1 MREKLMRSCIYIILI
16 VFLMPLYAFA
26 DGGIDYKIL
35 KIADRVFYNT
45 NKPTIKVAVSNN
57 TEEKHSGSVLCR
69 VESFAGDHIFDF
81 GQDFTVAPSDS
92 SILSFTFGLERGF
105 YRVSLFADNILK
117 AKAAMAYEPEQTGF
131 AQDSTFDLDYY
142 YGDALKQLRRIP
154 LYALV
159 EKQKKACGKLRD
171 VYKVSVRSTG
181 GRYFEGY
188 YLYPK
193 KRGTYPV
200 VITCAGKDE
209 ELAVPDADCTGERID
224 FVISPRKSTIHN
236 ESYYMG
242 AYMDVIRAIDFVSS
256 RKEADLRNIYLN
268 GTGDGGAMVLA
279 AAALDK
285 RAAAVSVYAPGY
297 TNRGAVEGSRPYN
310 VKNISEYIECPVVMG
325 AGLEDDICPAPSNFE
340 IYNSIKSR
348 KEYYIFIEGHCPP
361 ADWKEIAD
369 TFYMKHKR

>member
-1 MREKLMRSCIYIILI
+1 MRSCIYILLF
-16 VFLMPLYAFA
+16 VLFLPLFAFA
-26 DGGIDYKIL
+26 DNGIDYKIL

-45 NKPTIKVAVSNN
+45 NKPTVKVAVFNSS
-57 TEEKHSGSVLCR
+57 EEKRSGSVLCR
-69 VESFAGDHIFDF
+69 VESYDGVHVFDF

-92 SILSFTFGLERGF
+92 SFLSFTFGLEHGF
-105 YRVSLFADNILK
+105 YRVSLFADNLLK
-117 AKAAMAYEPEQTGF
+117 ERAVMAYEPEEMEF
-131 AQDSTFDLDYY
+131 VKDSTFDVEYF
-142 YGDALKQLRRIP
+142 YGDALKQAQRLP

-171 VYKVSVRSTG
+171 VYKVTVKSTG

-200 VITCAGKDE
+200 VISCIGKNE
-209 ELAVPDADCTGERID
+209 ELSLPEADSNGERID
-224 FVISPRKSTIHN
+224 FVISPRKSLIHN
-236 ESYYMG
+236 ETYYMG
-242 AYMDVIRAIDFVSS
+242 AYMDVIKAIDFVSS

-268 GTGDGGAMVLA
+268 GVGDGGAIVLA

-285 RAAAVSVYAPGY
+285 RAAAVTVYAPGY
-297 TNRGAVEGSRPYN
+297 TNKGAVEGSRSYN

-325 AGLEDDICPAPSNFE
+325 VGLEDEICPPPVNFE
-340 IYNSIKSR
+340 IYNSIKGR
-348 KEYYIFIEGHCPP
+348 KEYYIFVEGHCPP
-361 ADWKEIAD
+361 ADWTEITD